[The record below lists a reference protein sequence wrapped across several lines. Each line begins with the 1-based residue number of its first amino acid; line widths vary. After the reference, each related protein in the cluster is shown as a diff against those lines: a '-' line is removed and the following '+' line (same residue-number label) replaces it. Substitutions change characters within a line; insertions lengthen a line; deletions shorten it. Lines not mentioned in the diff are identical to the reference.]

1 MRLEHN
7 WGFTLAEVLITLVII
22 GVIAAITIPT
32 VVANSQEQA
41 IRSALKKNVSVLQQV
56 LYKYYMEH
64 GEQLNPLT
72 YETTHTLKPELIKYF
87 NVMYDC
93 GLGNDDVNTACIPNQ
108 ANASY
113 DKKNQ
118 TAYMNYNG
126 TSKIS
131 MEPFDDGQF
140 VLTDGTLVLI
150 ENYSVTKTIY
160 ISVDVNGFGKKPNR
174 LGKDLF
180 MFQLMEDGSLKPM
193 GAKGTK
199 YLEANYCSKTSSSNL
214 NGAGCT
220 AKMLRE
226 KKS

>member
-1 MRLEHN
+1 VLQKRIL
-7 WGFTLAEVLITLVII
+7 GFTLAEVLITLVII
-22 GVIAAITIPT
+22 GVVAAMTVPTI
-32 VVANSQEQA
+32 VANSQEQA
-41 IRSALKKNVSVLQQV
+41 IRSALKKNASVLQQI

-64 GEQLNPLT
+64 GEQLSPYT

-93 GLGNDDVNTACIPNQ
+93 GLGNDDVNTACIPNH

-113 DKKNQ
+113 DQKNQ
-118 TAYMNYNG
+118 TAYMNYTG
-126 TSKIS
+126 TSKIA

-140 VLTDGTLVLI
+140 VLLDGTLVLL
-150 ENYSVTKTIY
+150 ENYSATKTIY

-180 MFQLMEDGSLKPM
+180 MFQLMNDGRLKPM
-193 GAKGTK
+193 GATGTK
-199 YLEANYCSKTSSSNL
+199 YPEATYCSSSSTANM

-220 AKMLRE
+220 VKVLRE